1 MHFHNS
7 KRRVL
12 NMVMAGFLSALLIT
26 PSTSVYAI
34 KNAENSIHTLDVKV
48 TKYNGEEPVENIPF
62 SVLKVAEGKWIS
74 GVGYGFEYTA
84 LPNYADT
91 LLDPSYLEIDGSEV
105 VSVEDTFS
113 EENWDAAKEAK
124 TDAAGNVQ
132 FTLDGPGLYLLWQPA
147 QLSDYYVTEFYLVPV
162 PLYSTTLEEWNYN
175 VQANLRA
182 IGRIKTTGI
191 KTTGTA
197 EVGNGKVS
205 RVIPIPSET
214 EINQEDDDDVPGVD
228 PSIIASQK
236 RQQETAKKQHTL
248 LLVTII
254 GAVISAIGLG
264 MFIFWKYIDNTKR
277 EKASRM
283 ALPDPRKMNQDEEQK
298 KGITYY
304 FKKIKTGCRKRPTP
318 KALPKVSYKING
330 SLNDVRNVG
339 EDVGDR
345 AEMEE
350 E

>member
-1 MHFHNS
+1 
-7 KRRVL
+7 
-12 NMVMAGFLSALLIT
+12 MAGFLSALLIT
-26 PSTSVYAI
+26 PSASVYAI

-84 LPNYADT
+84 LPDYADT
-91 LLDPSYLEIDGSEV
+91 LLDPSYLKIDGSEV

-113 EENWDAAKEAK
+113 GENWDDAKEAK

-175 VQANLRA
+175 VKANLRA
-182 IGRIKTTGI
+182 IGRI

-205 RVIPIPSET
+205 RIIPSET
-214 EINQEDDDDVPGVD
+214 EIDQEEDDEIPAVD
-228 PSIIASQK
+228 PSIVASQQ

-264 MFIFWKYIDNTKR
+264 MFIFWRYVDNTKR

-298 KGITYY
+298 KGIVHY
-304 FKKIKTGCRKRPTP
+304 FKKIKTMYRKRPTP
-318 KALPKVSYKING
+318 KALPKVSYKMNG
-330 SLNDVRNVG
+330 SLNDVKNVG
-339 EDVGDR
+339 DDVGDR